1 MKMLLVVAAGGAL
14 GAMARYGT
22 VVAVGRL
29 TGIGGFP
36 WGTVAVNLAGSLV
49 LGLLIGA
56 LAHGLHLSQ
65 EARGL
70 IVVGFLGA
78 FTTFST
84 FSLDAVTL
92 IERGQ
97 WWPAF
102 AYAAGSAV
110 AGIGLFFVGLRAWRF
125 FA

>member
-1 MKMLLVVAAGGAL
+1 MKMLLLVTAGGAL
-14 GAMARYGT
+14 GAAARYGT
-22 VVAVGRL
+22 MVAVGRW
-29 TGIGGFP
+29 TGFGFP
-36 WGTVAVNLAGSLV
+36 WGTVVVNLVGSLA

-56 LAHGLHLSQ
+56 LAHGLSLSQ

-70 IVVGFLGA
+70 LVIGFLGA

-84 FSLDAVTL
+84 FSLDTVTL
-92 IERGQ
+92 LERGA

-102 AYAAGSAV
+102 GYVAGSVV
-110 AGIGLFFVGLRAWRF
+110 AGIALFFGGLRAWRL

>member
-1 MKMLLVVAAGGAL
+1 MLLLVAAGGAL
-14 GAMARYGT
+14 GAMARYGS

-29 TGIGGFP
+29 TGFGFP
-36 WGTVAVNLAGSLV
+36 WGTVTVNLAGSLL

-84 FSLDAVTL
+84 FSLDTVTL
-92 IERGQ
+92 LERGS

-102 AYAAGSAV
+102 GYAAGSVV
-110 AGIGLFFVGLRAWRF
+110 AGIALFFAGLRAWRLL
-125 FA
+125 A

>member
-1 MKMLLVVAAGGAL
+1 MKAYLLVAFGGAL

-22 VVAVGRL
+22 AVAVGRV
-29 TGIGGFP
+29 TGIGFP
-36 WGTVAVNLAGSLV
+36 WGTVAVNLVGSLI

-56 LAHGLHLSQ
+56 LAHGFSLSQ
-65 EARGL
+65 EGRAL

-84 FSLDAVTL
+84 FSLDTVTL
-92 IERGQ
+92 MERGA

-102 AYAAGSAV
+102 GYAVGSVV
-110 AGIGLFFVGLRAWRF
+110 AGIALFFLGLRAWRVL
-125 FA
+125 A

>member
-1 MKMLLVVAAGGAL
+1 MKMLLLVAAGGAL
-14 GAMARYGT
+14 GAAARYGT

-29 TGIGGFP
+29 AGFGFP
-36 WGTVAVNLAGSLV
+36 WGTMAVNLAGSLV

-84 FSLDAVTL
+84 FSLDTVTL
-92 IERGQ
+92 LERGH

-102 AYAAGSAV
+102 GYVAGSVV
-110 AGIGLFFVGLRAWRF
+110 AGIAFFFAGLRAWRLL
-125 FA
+125 A